1 MLGHFIRKEIL
12 DSLLNMRFMA
22 LAVFS
27 IVLMPLSAL
36 INYEYFQERRAA
48 FDSQYAEYNTEEP
61 NWWDLRVYRP
71 PMLLS
76 SLGRGT
82 EPYMP
87 IYYAFTD
94 DADATRPGNIEAQE
108 FSALSTFGSFDLL
121 FLVQVV
127 FSLLA
132 VLLAFD
138 MVAGEKE
145 RGTLRAVLANP
156 VPRDTVLLGKFI
168 GGFLV
173 LWMVFLIG
181 ALLLYLILVLF
192 DGRFAS
198 PEMLGRIGFIFVL
211 ATLFLGA
218 FYSLGLMVSVFC
230 HSTRTAIVALLVV
243 WVVLQLVIPK
253 AGEMISSVVVPVRSQ
268 EAVRIE
274 KRKVIEDLDE
284 AMQNK
289 GGEDYTRLTGRPDFE
304 GAFEL
309 LGSDAPEAEQFKAAY
324 QEMARGY
331 EQQKRDRVREID
343 MDYLRQKEH
352 QRNVSRLI
360 ALLSPAPALTFLLTD
375 AAGTGD
381 LAYQNYRDAVMA
393 HYQIIDR
400 EVYSKRRSQRYQI
413 RLGGSSIS
421 SNFGGG
427 SDVDLEAVPAFT
439 IKEPE
444 LRNVLWEN
452 AWALAT
458 ILIYLVVPFV
468 VAYVAFL
475 RYVVR

>member
-1 MLGHFIRKEIL
+1 
-12 DSLLNMRFMA
+12 
-22 LAVFS
+22 
-27 IVLMPLSAL
+27 
-36 INYEYFQERRAA
+36 
-48 FDSQYAEYNTEEP
+48 
-61 NWWDLRVYRP
+61 
-71 PMLLS
+71 
-76 SLGRGT
+76 
-82 EPYMP
+82 
-87 IYYAFTD
+87 
-94 DADATRPGNIEAQE
+94 
-108 FSALSTFGSFDLL
+108 
-121 FLVQVV
+121 
-127 FSLLA
+127 
-132 VLLAFD
+132 
-138 MVAGEKE
+138 
-145 RGTLRAVLANP
+145 
-156 VPRDTVLLGKFI
+156 
-168 GGFLV
+168 
-173 LWMVFLIG
+173 
-181 ALLLYLILVLF
+181 
-192 DGRFAS
+192 
-198 PEMLGRIGFIFVL
+198 
-211 ATLFLGA
+211 
-218 FYSLGLMVSVFC
+218 
-230 HSTRTAIVALLVV
+230 
-243 WVVLQLVIPK
+243 
-253 AGEMISSVVVPVRSQ
+253 
-268 EAVRIE
+268 
-274 KRKVIEDLDE
+274 VIEDLDE

-331 EQQKRDRVREID
+331 EQQKLDRVREID

-444 LRNVLWEN
+444 LRNVLREN

-475 RYVVR
+475 RYDVR